1 MKIRFSQPVIVG
13 RELEY
18 LREAVEQRHLSSNG
32 AFTHR
37 CETWLAAQMNA
48 CRAHLTHSAT
58 AGLELAALLA
68 GLGPGDEAIMPA
80 FTFVSCANAVAL
92 RGATP
97 VFADI
102 RSDTL
107 NLDPK
112 EVAGAI
118 TPRTRAIIAVHY
130 AGVPCDMAELMALA
144 EQHGLVVIEDAAQAL
159 MSSYR
164 QKPAGALGHL
174 GVISFH
180 DTKNVMSGEGG
191 AIIINDARFL
201 ERAEIVHQKGT
212 DRIAF
217 NRDERSHYSWI
228 DLGSSYAPSEITAA
242 VLLAQLEYAEE
253 IARHRRA
260 LWARYHTAFE
270 PLDAAGIARRP
281 VVPDDV
287 THNGHLYYLL
297 LQNEDE
303 RNQYITAME
312 TRGITAPFHFVPL
325 DDTPGGRRFARANGE
340 LPITHSMARR
350 LVRLPLWFGMDDE
363 QGRVIDATLEI
374 LGRTLT

>member
-1 MKIRFSQPVIVG
+1 MKIRFSQPAIVG
-13 RELEY
+13 REFEY
-18 LREAVEQRHLSSNG
+18 LREAVERRHLSSNG

-37 CETWLAAQMNA
+37 CEAWLAAQMNA
-48 CRAHLTHSAT
+48 SRAHLTHSAT
-58 AGLELAALLA
+58 ASLELAALLA
-68 GLGPGDEAIMPA
+68 ELGPSDEAIMPA

-130 AGVPCDMAELMALA
+130 AGVPCDMAELMVLA

-164 QKPAGALGHL
+164 QKPAGSLGHL

-180 DTKNVMSGEGG
+180 YTKNVMSGEGG

-201 ERAEIVHQKGT
+201 ERAEIVHEKGT
-212 DRIAF
+212 DRHAF
-217 NRDERSHYSWI
+217 NRGQRPRYSWV
-228 DLGSSYAPSEITAA
+228 DLGSSFAPSEITAA
-242 VLLAQLEYAEE
+242 ILLGQLEWAEE
-253 IARHRRA
+253 ITRHRRI
-260 LWARYHTAFE
+260 LWERYHTAFE
-270 PLDAAGIARRP
+270 PLAAAEIARRP

-303 RNQYITAME
+303 RNKYISAMA
-312 TRGITAPFHFVPL
+312 TRGINAPFHFVPL
-325 DDTPGGRRFARANGE
+325 DDSPGGRRFARANGE
-340 LPITHSMARR
+340 LPITHSIARR
-350 LVRLPLWFGMDDE
+350 LVRLPLWFEMNDE
-363 QGRVIDATLEI
+363 QHRVIDATLEI
-374 LGRTLT
+374 LGGTLK